1 MRARLLGMTAV
12 LIASMLAAG
21 IGSTPQLTLAGMF
34 AALLM
39 ALEAAWAEGRGHRA
53 LAAALDA
60 LVREHTMPQGLRI
73 SPQLASALGQV
84 ENCLRMETGLRQG
97 IIQGLPMPFLL
108 VDPKERAVATN
119 AATMEML
126 EIDTPPEA
134 QLGRTLAEIFYNDPS
149 RSTAVGKAMATGEV
163 FRNLEVT
170 IRGHKGSERHVLA
183 NVYPLYD
190 SAGRLL
196 GGMCI
201 YLDMTEAKKAS
212 QRLREQHAALA
223 ELIAASTEVGATLAS
238 AAEELSAQIEEASA
252 VARSQQ
258 QHSEAMATST
268 QQLASSARAIG
279 ANTRTA
285 QDLGAATER
294 KARDCAATLNEAQ
307 HAMDGVLGQAN
318 ALRQGMHALAQQAMT
333 IGSIIQVIED
343 IADQTNLLALNA
355 AIEAARAG
363 DAGRGFA
370 VVADEVRKLAEKTVQ
385 ATNDV
390 RSSIAAV
397 QHGVLANQKATDEAA
412 TTITQGSELVAHSQ
426 TMLAELTTQVTN
438 IADYLGDI
446 AMAAAQQAEAS
457 AGLDTIGRS
466 LADSAQQSTTAMEE
480 SAKAVTSLAELA
492 ARIHSI
498 IARMHEISRTA

>member
-1 MRARLLGMTAV
+1 VRVRLLGVATILM
-12 LIASMLAAG
+12 ASMLALA
-21 IGSTPQLTLAGMF
+21 IGALPQLPLFGML

-39 ALEAAWAEGRGHRA
+39 VLEALWTEGRQRRAVAGALNTLAHECTVPQEIRLPPELTEALTHVEHRLRTEA
-53 LAAALDA
+53 GLA
-60 LVREHTMPQGLRI
+60 
-73 SPQLASALGQV
+73 
-84 ENCLRMETGLRQG
+84 QG

-108 VDPKERAVATN
+108 VDPQERAVATN
-119 AATMEML
+119 AATMKML

-149 RSTAVGKAMATGEV
+149 RSTAVGKAMTTGEV

-170 IRGHKGSERHVLA
+170 IRGHKGGERHVLA
-183 NVYPLYD
+183 NVYPLHD
-190 SAGRLL
+190 NASTLL

-201 YLDMTEAKKAS
+201 YLDMTEAKTAA
-212 QRLREQHAALA
+212 QRLHQQHSALA
-223 ELIAASTEVGATLAS
+223 ELIAASTEVGTTLAS

-258 QHSEAMATST
+258 QHSEAMAAST
-268 QQLASSARAIG
+268 QQLTGSARAIG
-279 ANTRTA
+279 ANTHTA
-285 QDLGAATER
+285 QELGTATEG
-294 KARDCAATLNEAQ
+294 KAQDCAATLDQAQ
-307 HAMDGVLGQAN
+307 QAMDCVLGQAN

-370 VVADEVRKLAEKTVQ
+370 VVADEVRKLAEKTVH
-385 ATNDV
+385 ATNEV
-390 RSSIAAV
+390 RNSIAAV
-397 QHGVLANQKATDEAA
+397 QHGVLANQTATDEAA
-412 TTITQGSELVAHSQ
+412 TAITQGSELVARSQ
-426 TMLAELTTQVTN
+426 TMLSELATQIAHMAEHLGG
-438 IADYLGDI
+438 IAT
-446 AMAAAQQAEAS
+446 AAAQQAEAT
-457 AGLDTIGRS
+457 AELDTIGRS
-466 LADSAQQSTTAMEE
+466 LADAAQQSAAAMEE

-498 IARMHEISRTA
+498 IARMREISHAP